1 MRGQPELSP
10 FATTPIGDMRM
21 MKLIDSEMPPIG
33 LIIFSSLFFLKLVVM
48 FIRRYQF
55 LIEYEYEF
63 LALFYIIKKPVKILT
78 ISVGRLSI

>member
-1 MRGQPELSP
+1 MRGQPELPP

-21 MKLIDSEMPPIG
+21 MKLIDSEMAPRNV
-33 LIIFSSLFFLKLVVM
+33 LVIFSSLFFLKLVVM

-63 LALFYIIKKPVKILT
+63 LAPCYII
-78 ISVGRLSI
+78 